1 MAFLSCA
8 HTHSTYCDGRYSLRE
23 MIAAA
28 AKCGFVS
35 LGFSGHAAQG
45 FDFPYSMS
53 YENQRAYFDEL
64 RALQKEPLPLR
75 LWAGLEVDA
84 FAGEKEH
91 EMSKEA
97 DYIIGSTHYMWAER
111 GGDSV
116 AVDGDPVKLKAH
128 VDTVYHGDGLAAA
141 KRYFEVMSDF
151 MLRQKP
157 DIIGHFDLVR
167 KYAGKLGL
175 FDESDPAYRKIALDA
190 LEKSFPSGSVL
201 EVNTGGMARG
211 YLPTPYPTMELLC
224 AWREMG
230 GKVTITS
237 DCHDLHFLTHAYDTA
252 EAMIKQA
259 GYKSVMMLGTGSE
272 LWEEIPLSPLR

>member
-8 HTHSTYCDGRYSLRE
+8 HTHSTYCDGKYPLRE
-23 MIAAA
+23 MISAAVR
-28 AKCGFVS
+28 CGFVS

-53 YENQRAYFDEL
+53 YENQRGYFDEL
-64 RALQKEPLPLR
+64 RALQKEEWPLR

-116 AVDGDPVKLKAH
+116 AVDGDAVKLKAH

-151 MLRQKP
+151 ILRAKP
-157 DIIGHFDLVR
+157 EIIGHFDLVR
-167 KYAGKLGL
+167 KHAQKLGL
-175 FDESDPAYRKIALDA
+175 FDENDPAYRKIALDA
-190 LEKSFPSGSVL
+190 LEKLFPAGSVL

-211 YLPTPYPTMELLC
+211 YLPTPYPTIELLC

-237 DCHDLHFLTHAYDTA
+237 DCHDWHLLTHAYDTA
-252 EAMIKQA
+252 EAMIRQA
-259 GYKSVMMLGTGSE
+259 GFKSVMRLGTTDA
-272 LWEEIPLSPLR
+272 LWEEIPLSHLR

>member
-1 MAFLSCA
+1 MSFLSCS
-8 HTHSTYCDGRYSLRE
+8 HTHSTWCDGKNSIQE
-23 MIAAA
+23 MIRTA
-28 AKCGFVS
+28 CELGFVS

-53 YENQRAYFDEL
+53 YENQRGYFDEL

-116 AVDGDPVKLKAH
+116 AVDGDPAKLKAH
-128 VDTVYHGDGLAAA
+128 VDSVYHGDGLAAA
-141 KRYFEVMSDF
+141 KRYYEVMAEF
-151 MLRQKP
+151 LVRQKP
-157 DIIGHFDLVR
+157 DVIGHFDLVR
-167 KYAGKLGL
+167 KHAGKLGL

-190 LEKSFPSGSVL
+190 LERSFASGAVL

-211 YLPTPYPTMELLC
+211 YLPTPYPTLELLC

-230 GKVTITS
+230 GRVTITS
-237 DCHDLHFLTHAYDTA
+237 DCHNCQLLTYAYDTA
-252 EAMIKQA
+252 ESLIKKA
-259 GYKSVMMLGTGSE
+259 GFKSVMQLGTQNT
-272 LWEEIPLSPLR
+272 LWEEIPLD